1 MEIVHS
7 DEDEG
12 KLAFLRDIP
21 DVLLFILLFSFCTFL
36 FSIYYYLAKNQNRTW
51 TICLTM
57 NAVRKYNLY
66 NYAAKSRASSL
77 ALIHSFIFLRT
88 HHYNKGVL

>member
-21 DVLLFILLFSFCTFL
+21 AVLLFILLFNFCTFL
-36 FSIYYYLAKNQNRTW
+36 FSIHYYLAKNQNRT
-51 TICLTM
+51 
-57 NAVRKYNLY
+57 
-66 NYAAKSRASSL
+66 
-77 ALIHSFIFLRT
+77 
-88 HHYNKGVL
+88 